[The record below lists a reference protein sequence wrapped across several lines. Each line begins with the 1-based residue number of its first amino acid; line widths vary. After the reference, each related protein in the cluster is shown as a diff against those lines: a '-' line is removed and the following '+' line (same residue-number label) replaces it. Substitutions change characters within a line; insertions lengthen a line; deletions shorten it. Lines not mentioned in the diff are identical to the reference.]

1 MLERFTFSESESK
14 LIVSYL
20 QVKKPAKDKISD
32 LKFAPLIHQNKQIEY
47 LNQATSTTRRQHPLD
62 MPGVKKT
69 KASSTART
77 STQRA
82 KAPATSTASKKS
94 AGNSKQ
100 RHNVK
105 APTKK
110 AMKNQ
115 KRPASDSDGDT
126 SSDEEPE
133 KRRPHKKTKAR
144 HDVEEEEVEEL
155 DDNEPEEVEEED
167 DEEEPEQKTVSYS
180 AALNRVKLT

>member
-1 MLERFTFSESESK
+1 MQKLRQLVQHLKSQLATQSNAIML
-14 LIVSYL
+14 
-20 QVKKPAKDKISD
+20 
-32 LKFAPLIHQNKQIEY
+32 
-47 LNQATSTTRRQHPLD
+47 
-62 MPGVKKT
+62 
-69 KASSTART
+69 
-77 STQRA
+77 
-82 KAPATSTASKKS
+82 
-94 AGNSKQ
+94 
-100 RHNVK
+100 RHL
-105 APTKK
+105 PKK